1 MCNERKRS
9 GRATSL
15 ARWATTTFLTT
26 LGIAALGVAIAV
38 APAEAK
44 KPKPPADTGIAD
56 IDSGDPLFLVVSTGQ
71 QKVDVYRGTTLL
83 TTSQVSTGM
92 PAHPTFLGAF
102 SIIEKQR
109 WHHSNIYSGAPM
121 PWMNRITW
129 SGTALHAGV
138 VPGYPASHGCI
149 RLPYSFA
156 PKLFSITKVGDN
168 VVISRDRPVPALIE
182 HPNLF
187 QPLPPPPPPTL
198 VKTDQP
204 KERQSGNDLLILP
217 AGGAL
222 PRPVVLAKAEVG
234 SVTTDAPSDLGID
247 DNSHGTVVPKGG
259 VSHTGGTSAAAST
272 AAAGGT
278 NAAAVSDNTAGTIE
292 DTHTHAID
300 PGAIDGAASHAVMGH
315 NAGGRGPNAN
325 HALNSDEDDVPVAA
339 AATPEDEAPS
349 TPTPA
354 PSTAS
359 AATTDTPADKT
370 AVLPAAAE
378 APAPAP
384 APLAAAQPAPAASAA
399 PAPVAEAASAPAA
412 ATPPAVEAP
421 AAPAPGTV
429 AAAPAPTAPAAP
441 GAAVPA
447 TAAASAVASAAAPAV
462 ETPSPAD
469 VAKADPMQGQVA
481 PALAADNDA
490 PTPAEMK
497 LDAGTKA
504 AAIQAAEPRSK
515 APLRILITRRTQRDR
530 IIGVQ
535 RILSELGYLDP
546 QDFDGTL
553 GKATVT
559 AIKAFQKANN
569 MPETGAFTDDLVKK
583 VYEVAGKG
591 EPPVGHIFVRQDYA
605 RVFDAPVELVNPEE
619 PLGTHVYTALNFA
632 PGDTKTRWM
641 AVTVQGGPPEEA
653 LDRVKI
659 PDDVRRRISERLTPG
674 STLIIGDTSINAA
687 TLPKGGDFVVLAKYS
702 SPKTVSADSP
712 GDSGDQPVKK
722 KRRTVRRNFYDFGY
736 NAQPRSFRS
745 YPGWPW

>member
-1 MCNERKRS
+1 MRS
-9 GRATSL
+9 GRATSV
-15 ARWATTTFLTT
+15 ARWATTTFLTS
-26 LGIAALGVAIAV
+26 LGIAALSVAIAV

-44 KPKPPADTGIAD
+44 KQKAPADTGIAD
-56 IDSGDPLFLVVSTGQ
+56 IDNGEPLFLVVSTGQ

-83 TTSQVSTGM
+83 TTSQVSTGTA
-92 PAHPTFLGAF
+92 AHPTFLGAF

-156 PKLFSITKVGDN
+156 PKLFSITSIGDN

-187 QPLPPPPPPTL
+187 QPVPPPPPPTL
-198 VKTDQP
+198 VKTEQP
-204 KERQSGNDLLILP
+204 KERQSSNDLLILP
-217 AGGAL
+217 TAETL

-234 SVTTDAPSDLGID
+234 SVTTDVPSDLGLD
-247 DNSHGTVVPKGG
+247 DNSHGTVEPKGG
-259 VSHTGGTSAAAST
+259 ASHSSAAPAAANTAKASEAKTAQISDT
-272 AAAGGT
+272 AAG
-278 NAAAVSDNTAGTIE
+278 AVE

-300 PGAIDGAASHAVMGH
+300 PGYADGATSHAIVGH
-315 NAGGRGPNAN
+315 NGVASGAAAK
-325 HALNSDEDDVPVAA
+325 HALESEDDDAPAEVAATPANEAPSTAAPAPSTSSPASTDAPATQVAA
-339 AATPEDEAPS
+339 AATPVA
-349 TPTPA
+349 PA
-354 PSTAS
+354 PTAS
-359 AATTDTPADKT
+359 
-370 AVLPAAAE
+370 
-378 APAPAP
+378 PAPAP
-384 APLAAAQPAPAASAA
+384 VAAATSAPAAPAAFTESA
-399 PAPVAEAASAPAA
+399 PAPVAEPAPAASEVPAPAA
-412 ATPPAVEAP
+412 AAAP
-421 AAPAPGTV
+421 AAENAPAVASAEPAMPARAAE
-429 AAAPAPTAPAAP
+429 AAAPAEIQAASPTAADTGP
-441 GAAVPA
+441 
-447 TAAASAVASAAAPAV
+447 TAA
-462 ETPSPAD
+462 E
-469 VAKADPMQGQVA
+469 
-481 PALAADNDA
+481 L
-490 PTPAEMK
+490 K

-504 AAIQAAEPRSK
+504 AAIQAAEPRST
-515 APLRILITRRTQRDR
+515 APLRILVTRRTQRDR
-530 IIGVQ
+530 VIGVQ

-553 GKATVT
+553 GRATVT

-569 MPETGAFTDDLVKK
+569 MAETGAFTDDLVKK

-605 RVFDAPVELVNPEE
+605 RVFDAPVELVNPDE

-641 AVTVQGGPPEEA
+641 AVTVQGGTPEEA

-674 STLIIGDTSINAA
+674 STLIIGDTSINSA
-687 TLPKGGDFVVLAKYS
+687 TLPKGGDYVVLAKYT
-702 SPKTVSADSP
+702 SPKTAAADA
-712 GDSGDQPVKK
+712 SGDNADQPTKK
-722 KRRTVRRNFYDFGY
+722 KRRAVRRNYYNFGY

>member
-1 MCNERKRS
+1 
-9 GRATSL
+9 
-15 ARWATTTFLTT
+15 
-26 LGIAALGVAIAV
+26 
-38 APAEAK
+38 
-44 KPKPPADTGIAD
+44 
-56 IDSGDPLFLVVSTGQ
+56 
-71 QKVDVYRGTTLL
+71 
-83 TTSQVSTGM
+83 
-92 PAHPTFLGAF
+92 
-102 SIIEKQR
+102 
-109 WHHSNIYSGAPM
+109 
-121 PWMNRITW
+121 
-129 SGTALHAGV
+129 
-138 VPGYPASHGCI
+138 
-149 RLPYSFA
+149 
-156 PKLFSITKVGDN
+156 
-168 VVISRDRPVPALIE
+168 
-182 HPNLF
+182 
-187 QPLPPPPPPTL
+187 
-198 VKTDQP
+198 
-204 KERQSGNDLLILP
+204 
-217 AGGAL
+217 
-222 PRPVVLAKAEVG
+222 
-234 SVTTDAPSDLGID
+234 
-247 DNSHGTVVPKGG
+247 
-259 VSHTGGTSAAAST
+259 
-272 AAAGGT
+272 
-278 NAAAVSDNTAGTIE
+278 
-292 DTHTHAID
+292 
-300 PGAIDGAASHAVMGH
+300 
-315 NAGGRGPNAN
+315 
-325 HALNSDEDDVPVAA
+325 
-339 AATPEDEAPS
+339 
-349 TPTPA
+349 
-354 PSTAS
+354 
-359 AATTDTPADKT
+359 
-370 AVLPAAAE
+370 
-378 APAPAP
+378 
-384 APLAAAQPAPAASAA
+384 
-399 PAPVAEAASAPAA
+399 
-412 ATPPAVEAP
+412 
-421 AAPAPGTV
+421 
-429 AAAPAPTAPAAP
+429 
-441 GAAVPA
+441 
-447 TAAASAVASAAAPAV
+447 
-462 ETPSPAD
+462 
-469 VAKADPMQGQVA
+469 MQGQVA

-632 PGDTKTRWM
+632 PDDTKTRWM